1 LTQYKSNIIDTI
13 KNSLANFNE
22 ESRSILIR
30 ETIRLRDLS
39 SVRFEENRLTQGI
52 NSMMKNLDEIINN
65 LEYYINLHQK

>member
-1 LTQYKSNIIDTI
+1 MTQYKSNIIDTI